1 MPNHARTLYY
11 VSQLSIIS
19 DSSSSRVPMDMWGD
33 VDYGAAVVDMLVM
46 ADFKVELHIAPWHE
60 NFM

>member
-1 MPNHARTLYY
+1 
-11 VSQLSIIS
+11 
-19 DSSSSRVPMDMWGD
+19 MDMWGD